1 MRPDNMPPP
10 RFQVTFKKQGPLGI
24 TWAMRDGDGDG
35 VRARSTT
42 HTAAP
47 ESIAHLRSA
56 RPVLVLCL
64 LLSVEHVLHQI
75 LDMSIE
81 TIKPG
86 TQADKMKTLRT
97 GMMLV
102 EVEYGKGKHRVYK
115 NLAADE
121 AGSREMITMI
131 KNAPRPL
138 ILTLQAPSA
147 AEPSEM
153 GATQAAAK
161 GSNPA
166 AADDSLHM
174 GAPDSPLTREL
185 NGRKEQLEARYD
197 RSGAAPVPTA
207 SLSGIWCAV
216 GDDEDGPGVE
226 EMLKLD
232 VGADGTVSSQ
242 PPIQRHHFASLC
254 TAWLRFSC
262 PIVDARVYAR
272 CVRGGRRH
280 AKQVCF
286 GGCWRQVD
294 GAVDDGD
301 GIFSAADGTLDDG
314 DCRIEGGHF
323 AARTG
328 LLTFRQVCDMF

>member
-1 MRPDNMPPP
+1 MPTRPDNMPPP

-24 TWAMRDGDGDG
+24 TWVMDDGDGDG
-35 VRARSTT
+35 VSARSTT

-47 ESIAHLRSA
+47 ESIARLRSA

-64 LLSVEHVLHQI
+64 LLSVGHVLRQI

-102 EVEYGKGKHRVYK
+102 EVEYGKGKDRVYK

-138 ILTLQAPSA
+138 KLTLQAPSA

-166 AADDSLHM
+166 AADDSLHIQLAVKNYAQFHKLDHSKVTESDVRKSPAGIDGWANSTDGSDLASVVSPV

-197 RSGAAPVPTA
+197 RSGAAPVSTA

-232 VGADGTVSSQ
+232 VGADGTVPAHSHPSNGTTL
-242 PPIQRHHFASLC
+242 HLFV
-254 TAWLRFSC
+254 LR
-262 PIVDARVYAR
+262 
-272 CVRGGRRH
+272 
-280 AKQVCF
+280 
-286 GGCWRQVD
+286 GCD
-294 GAVDDGD
+294 SPAL
-301 GIFSAADGTLDDG
+301 S
-314 DCRIEGGHF
+314 
-323 AARTG
+323 
-328 LLTFRQVCDMF
+328 